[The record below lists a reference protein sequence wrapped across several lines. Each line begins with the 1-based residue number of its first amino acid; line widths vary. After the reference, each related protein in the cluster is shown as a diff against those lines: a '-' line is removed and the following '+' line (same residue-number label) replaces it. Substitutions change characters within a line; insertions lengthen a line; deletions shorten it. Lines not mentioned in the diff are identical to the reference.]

1 MHRLLTSIV
10 LCLVAQLAAAQH
22 VGPAPLVAQAQSGP
36 AHLPTAAAADVA
48 TNAATG
54 VAPRSKSA
62 GGELIKTAAAGPRE
76 VGMRPAPSLAGSK
89 AQAAGEEEQPRRTG
103 PALLIA
109 ALAVMTAIALR
120 RSGGSGR

>member
-10 LCLVAQLAAAQH
+10 LCLMAHIAAAQH
-22 VGPAPLVAQAQSGP
+22 VDPAPVVAQARSGP
-36 AHLPTAAAADVA
+36 AQLPAAAA
-48 TNAATG
+48 TE

-76 VGMRPAPSLAGSK
+76 VGMRPSPSLAGSK